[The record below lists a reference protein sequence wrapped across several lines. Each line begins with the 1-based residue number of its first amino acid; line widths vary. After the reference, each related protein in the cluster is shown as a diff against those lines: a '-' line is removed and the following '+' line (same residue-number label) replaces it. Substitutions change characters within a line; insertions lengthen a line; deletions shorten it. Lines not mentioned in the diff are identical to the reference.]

1 MIKIIQLATAEQ
13 IIAEVDEI
21 SYELTNPLFVN
32 IQQRAGDVGPN
43 IQLFP
48 YDFIVAGNI
57 TLNPDQI
64 IWMADPE
71 QKLLNQYQEIFS
83 KIITPPSNVTP
94 IIKPEK

>member
-1 MIKIIQLATAEQ
+1 MIKIIQLVTAEQ

-21 SYELTNPLFVN
+21 SYELTNPLFINV
-32 IQQRAGDVGPN
+32 QQTEKGPN

-64 IWMADPE
+64 TWMADPE
-71 QKLLNQYQEIFS
+71 GKLLNQYQEIFS
-83 KIITPPSNVTP
+83 KIITPPTNVTP
-94 IIKPEK
+94 IIKPKK

>member
-13 IIAEVDEI
+13 ILAEVDET
-21 SYELTNPLFVN
+21 SYELTNPLFINVT
-32 IQQRAGDVGPN
+32 QTEKGPN

-48 YDFIVAGNI
+48 YDLIAEGNI

-71 QKLLNQYQEIFS
+71 GKLLNQYQEIFS
-83 KIITPPSNVTP
+83 KIITPPTNVTP
-94 IIKPEK
+94 IIKPKK

>member
-13 IIAEVDEI
+13 IIAEVDEV
-21 SYELTNPLFVN
+21 SYELKNPLFIN
-32 IQQRAGDVGPN
+32 IQQTEKGPN

-48 YDFIVAGNI
+48 YDLIAAGNI

-94 IIKPEK
+94 IIKPKK